1 MTSFP
6 LKKEETKEEEKKEK
20 KKINSCVH
28 NNCQPVL
35 SALSV
40 CYPQAV
46 CIYTLLSVL
55 HLSSSFLKNCPV
67 VSNIHVLER

>member
-20 KKINSCVH
+20 KIKSCVN

-40 CYPQAV
+40 CYPQVV
-46 CIYTLLSVL
+46 CIYTLLCVL

-67 VSNIHVLER
+67 VSNILVLER